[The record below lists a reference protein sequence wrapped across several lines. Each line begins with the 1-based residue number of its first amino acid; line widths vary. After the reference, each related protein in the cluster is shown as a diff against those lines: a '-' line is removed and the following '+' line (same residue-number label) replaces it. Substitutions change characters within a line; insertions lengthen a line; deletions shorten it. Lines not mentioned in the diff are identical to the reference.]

1 MNNNFPSTHIP
12 RRIAVFAI
20 VVLGL
25 TPLGAAPIAQGD
37 RDRILSELHA
47 SRKMF
52 LDSLAGISQAQW
64 TFKAAPERWS
74 IQETAE
80 HIASA
85 EPFLRGLIVEQ
96 IMKSPANPEMA
107 ATRAPGNSAGNEAVL
122 KGVNDRS
129 QKAQAPEP
137 IQPKGIYA
145 DPKAAIA
152 VFDKE
157 RNTTLDY
164 IRDTQDD
171 LRVHFF
177 KGPGGGEMDAVQWMM
192 LLAGH
197 TERHVQ
203 QIQEV
208 KQSPNYPKK

>member
-1 MNNNFPSTHIP
+1 MNNNFHSAIIS
-12 RRIAVFAI
+12 RRIAAVSI
-20 VVLGL
+20 LILGL
-25 TPLGAAPIAQGD
+25 APLGAAPIAQGD

-52 LDSLAGISQAQW
+52 LDSLVGVSHAQW

-85 EPFLRGLIVEQ
+85 EPFLRGLILQQ

-107 ATRAPGNSAGNEAVL
+107 ATRAPGNAAGNEAVL
-122 KGVNDRS
+122 KGVTDRS

-145 DPKAAIA
+145 DPNAATG

-157 RNTTLDY
+157 RDITLDY
-164 IRDTQDD
+164 IRSTQDD
-171 LRVHFF
+171 LRTHFF
-177 KGPGGGEMDAVQWMM
+177 KGPGGGDMDAVQWMM

-197 TERHVQ
+197 TERHVK

-208 KQSPNYPKK
+208 KQNPNYPKS